1 MGNVAINNYE
11 SSFRNNGFEI
21 LTWIAFLIHAIWE
34 LTKKYQ
40 CPDTRVLIHLK
51 VHIFWLSGTILQIL
65 LLIQSTEKM
74 KIKIRMKFRINHK
87 ISSYF
92 EFSCFQILIKYVN
105 KCFAKESASILMMYS
120 SYLGRRKSEL
130 FNHYNPFTLYPFF
143 IWIFRKVTAMRF
155 MWQHFIQFIISFM

>member
-1 MGNVAINNYE
+1 MAHHFMGNVVINNYE
-11 SSFRNNGFEI
+11 SSFGNNGFEI
-21 LTWIAFLIHAIWE
+21 LTQIDFLIHAIRK

-65 LLIQSTEKM
+65 LLIRSTE

-87 ISSYF
+87 MSSYF

-105 KCFAKESASILMMYS
+105 KCFAKESANILMLNS
-120 SYLGRRKSEL
+120 SYLLLLLLLLLS
-130 FNHYNPFTLYPFF
+130 
-143 IWIFRKVTAMRF
+143 RF
-155 MWQHFIQFIISFM
+155 SRVRLCATPQTVAHQAPLSLGLSRQEY

>member
-1 MGNVAINNYE
+1 M
-11 SSFRNNGFEI
+11 
-21 LTWIAFLIHAIWE
+21 
-34 LTKKYQ
+34 
-40 CPDTRVLIHLK
+40 IHLK

-65 LLIQSTEKM
+65 LLIHSTEKM

-92 EFSCFQILIKYVN
+92 EFSYFQILIKYVN
-105 KCFAKESASILMMYS
+105 KCFAKESANILMMNS

-155 MWQHFIQFIISFM
+155 MWQFYTIYYIIHVTFLWTAIEVREKPVELYFIFTVRMYAI